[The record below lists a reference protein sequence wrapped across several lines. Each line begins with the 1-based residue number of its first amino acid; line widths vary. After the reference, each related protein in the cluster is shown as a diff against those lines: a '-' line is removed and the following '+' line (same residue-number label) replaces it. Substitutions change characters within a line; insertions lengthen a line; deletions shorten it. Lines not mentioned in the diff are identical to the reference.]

1 MKKKLITLAKE
12 LDFNSETE
20 YYDYCIDSHYNG
32 NFSQC
37 RKLFNDMSKENQ
49 KELLEWIKFC
59 QGSINDN
66 EAYQFYF
73 NLL

>member
-20 YYDYCIDSHYNG
+20 YFDYLIESHVNG
-32 NFSQC
+32 QFSQC
-37 RKLFNDMSKENQ
+37 RRLFSEMKKEDQ
-49 KELLEWIKFC
+49 KTFVRHITQHDFDGIGEVY
-59 QGSINDN
+59 D
-66 EAYQFYF
+66 FYF

>member
-12 LDFNSETE
+12 CDFKTENEYLD
-20 YYDYCIDSHYNG
+20 YLIDSHING

-37 RKLFNDMSKENQ
+37 RSLFAEMKKDDQKKFIVYMNENETPKE
-49 KELLEWIKFC
+49 IR
-59 QGSINDN
+59 D
-66 EAYQFYF
+66 YYF

>member
-1 MKKKLITLAKE
+1 MKKKLITLALE

-20 YYDYCIDSHYNG
+20 YFDYLIDSHING

-37 RKLFNDMSKENQ
+37 KRLFAEMRKEDKKRFIGYCDGGDLPKVYE
-49 KELLEWIKFC
+49 
-59 QGSINDN
+59 
-66 EAYQFYF
+66 FYF

>member
-12 LDFNSETE
+12 LDFLTESE
-20 YYDYCIDSHYNG
+20 YFDYLIDSHING

-37 RKLFNDMSKENQ
+37 KRLFAEMRKEDQ
-49 KELLEWIKFC
+49 KSFVQHCNGGDLPKVY
-59 QGSINDN
+59 D
-66 EAYQFYF
+66 FYF